1 MSYSGEL
8 CYMIKKS
15 FLCSITVLLQL
26 QSVLLVLRNKQTTV
40 FSSVRV
46 SFWHKTMVT
55 MTRKLSD
62 TEMNQPPDQS
72 QPHANGPL
80 IKTITSKW
88 RHVNKIA
95 S

>member
-8 CYMIKKS
+8 CYMIKKICFVRS
-15 FLCSITVLLQL
+15 LYYCNYNRY
-26 QSVLLVLRNKQTTV
+26 LVLRNKQTTV
-40 FSSVRV
+40 FSSVHV
-46 SFWHKTMVT
+46 SFWRKTMVT

-62 TEMNQPPDQS
+62 TEMNQPRDQS